1 MELGMMEKANLQPGT
16 PSQELARIEA
26 RIEYNLT
33 SAYSNIVDIGRCLN
47 EAKEKKLVPHG
58 QWEAWLS
65 EKTGMS
71 AEQAQR
77 WMRIAREVPE
87 GSYLSRLEVSKIR
100 EILTLPEPQREE
112 VAREA
117 AENDTSV
124 RELKAQIKD
133 IKEQLRAARRRR
145 AVVDADLNNARDYV
159 DQQREKIETLTRQLD
174 EAQRATPEKGISAEA
189 AKEIERLKRELQDA
203 EAFGNLQSEKRR
215 EAQMELLRIKNKGAE
230 AKAAMDSRRLTE
242 AVYAFLREA
251 GQVPQMGKDFSLM
264 AESERRGWE
273 IGVGMIA
280 NWLRGAETALNMVT
294 GEVAQ

>member
-1 MELGMMEKANLQPGT
+1 MELGVTKRENLQ

-33 SAYSNIVDIGRCLN
+33 SAYSNIVDVGRCLN

-58 QWEAWLS
+58 QWEAWLT

-71 AEQAQR
+71 TEQAQR

-100 EILTLPEPQREE
+100 EILTLPAPQREE
-112 VAREA
+112 VAKEA
-117 AENDTSV
+117 VESGKSV
-124 RELKAQIKD
+124 RELKSQVREM
-133 IKEQLRAARRRR
+133 KEALAEEKRR
-145 AVVDADLNNARDYV
+145 AETAEEQVKNISEFA
-159 DQQREKIETLTRQLD
+159 QRESRRVNDLQIRLE
-174 EAQRATPEKGISAEA
+174 EAIRATPEKGISAEA
-189 AKEIERLKRELQDA
+189 AREIERLKGELADA

-215 EAQMELLRIKNKGAE
+215 EAQMELLRIKNKAE
-230 AKAAMDSRRLTE
+230 EEKAAMDSGRFTE

-264 AESERRGWE
+264 SEKEKRGWE
-273 IGVGMIA
+273 IAIGMVED
-280 NWLRGAETALNMVT
+280 WLKGAKAALSMIG
-294 GEVAQ
+294 GEVLA